1 MNGEGPPAPAELPV
15 VPATT
20 IPAEGSVTAPPPTE
34 LPVDADSSA
43 ATETTPDPEQQTQ
56 RTKEDRRT
64 VARAAVLRR
73 GRQILRLSPK
83 EKMQESSVNQEIGS
97 YAAIADLKEG
107 AYTEPYSVVDRDTP
121 IRIIQENGIYRAAR
135 ANEQDRVMVIA
146 NITAREKGEFIIST
160 TKGKLGVRIPVEAV
174 LDAQMMGIL
183 KTDAKAAEHAFTSQE
198 TAVIRTHLG
207 LSTEKPLDTT
217 TLREAAASNGM
228 VLTDSLV
235 KLLQSRMIP
244 TPPTG
249 ELPKGQAEA
258 NARLQETIDKLNP
271 GTVATAGEIAG
282 VVKLFAS
289 EDIAQNQAALQG
301 DLSRIAGQLQTL
313 TGEAA
318 EFARKNADRI
328 AATLKN
334 LEEAQEGSMLADG
347 DSQLEEFFGDLEN
360 GNVTPEVGQKINDNL
375 AHGNITGVIN
385 AAIENNINNMP
396 AEKQQA
402 FKDFI
407 RGVGQKVE
415 TISGGF
421 SILALFLLFQSFTK
435 HGG

>member
-1 MNGEGPPAPAELPV
+1 MNGEGPPV
-15 VPATT
+15 
-20 IPAEGSVTAPPPTE
+20 PPPTE
-34 LPVDADSSA
+34 LASVPTTSA
-43 ATETTPDPEQQTQ
+43 APAEAPPPVTTPDIPTITETTPDPEQQTQ
-56 RTKEDRRT
+56 RAEKDQRA
-64 VARAAVLRR
+64 VAKAAVLRR
-73 GRQILRLSPK
+73 GRQILRLSPR
-83 EKMQESSVNQEIGS
+83 EKKQQSSANREIAS
-97 YAAIADLKEG
+97 YAAISNLKEG

-135 ANEQDRVMVIA
+135 ANEQDRVMVVA

-160 TKGKLGVRIPVEAV
+160 TKGKLGVRVPVEAV

-183 KTDAKAAEHAFTSQE
+183 ETDAKAAEHAFTSQE
-198 TAVIRTHLG
+198 TAIIRTHLG
-207 LSTEKPLDTT
+207 LTTEKPLDTT
-217 TLREAAASNGM
+217 TLREAATSNGM

-235 KLLQSRMIP
+235 KLLRSRMV
-244 TPPTG
+244 PPPATG
-249 ELPKGQAEA
+249 ELPKDQAEA
-258 NARLQETIDKLNP
+258 NARLQETIDKLNL
-271 GTVATAGEIAG
+271 GTVATAREIAG

-301 DLSRIAGQLQTL
+301 ELSRIAGQLQTL

-318 EFARKNADRI
+318 EFARTKADRI

-334 LEEAQEGSMLADG
+334 LEEAQEGSMLAEG

-360 GNVTPEVGQKINDNL
+360 GNVTPEAGQKINDNL

-402 FKDFI
+402 FRDFV
-407 RGVGQKVE
+407 RQVGQKVE
-415 TISGGF
+415 TIGGGF